1 MSNTFP
7 SSTYPHY
14 QKLRSLLKRL
24 ADGVIEMEE
33 AESLKLL
40 LEIER
45 ENAIKNE
52 DYHYENYLNDIINIL
67 DSFIADEI
75 NLQLNS

>member
-1 MSNTFP
+1 
-7 SSTYPHY
+7 
-14 QKLRSLLKRL
+14 LLKRL
-24 ADGVIEMEE
+24 AEGVIEMEE

-45 ENAIKNE
+45 GKAIKNE
-52 DYHYENYLNDIINIL
+52 DYTYENYLNDIINIL

-75 NLQLNS
+75 NIQLNS